1 MIMHVGYICNSDFT
15 EIPVFQIECNYLG
28 QGPNPARQAS
38 IKAGLPASV
47 PAWVV
52 SMLCGS
58 SMKAVIQGYLSVATG
73 NCQIVVVGGQENA
86 SQVPIF

>member
-1 MIMHVGYICNSDFT
+1 MIR
-15 EIPVFQIECNYLG
+15 LG

-38 IKAGLPASV
+38 VKAGLPASV

-58 SMKAVIQGYLSVATG
+58 GMKAIIQGYLSVATG

-86 SQVPIF
+86 SQVIRKMTHGNNHQCMQFMDVF